1 MSAVL
6 EVKNLVKVYPGDVK
20 ALKGISFEVK
30 EGEIYGLIGPNGAG
44 KTTTLRIIA
53 TILEPTEGDV
63 LVDGYSVKRNP
74 NEVRKRI
81 SYLPEEAGAY
91 KYLTGYEFL
100 DFIASFYTSNP
111 EKKIEMIKEAITISG
126 LGRRINDKIKT
137 YSKGMLRRLL
147 VAKTLMVKPRLALL
161 DEPTSGLDVVNAQR
175 VRSIIKKYA
184 REYKVTILFSSHN
197 MLEVEYL
204 CDRVAIIHAGEIIVE
219 GRPKELMSKYDASNL
234 EEVFVKIVGEA
245 E

>member
-1 MSAVL
+1 
-6 EVKNLVKVYPGDVK
+6 
-20 ALKGISFEVK
+20 
-30 EGEIYGLIGPNGAG
+30 
-44 KTTTLRIIA
+44 
-53 TILEPTEGDV
+53 
-63 LVDGYSVKRNP
+63 
-74 NEVRKRI
+74 
-81 SYLPEEAGAY
+81 
-91 KYLTGYEFL
+91 
-100 DFIASFYTSNP
+100 
-111 EKKIEMIKEAITISG
+111 MIKEAITISG

-184 REYKVTILFSSHN
+184 REYKVTILLSSHN

-219 GRPKELMSKYDASNL
+219 GRPKELMSEYNVSNL